1 MQVRLIFGKRN
12 HIQIFYSETISSYET
27 KLRNV
32 LMFLINI
39 KMSQIH
45 KKKKIQISCGFLCV
59 FVYVLD
65 QVNVLFLYLDQV
77 NVLFL
82 YLDQVNVLFLYLN
95 TVIVTAGTFEP

>member
-45 KKKKIQISCGFLCV
+45 KKKIQISCVFLCV

-65 QVNVLFLYLDQV
+65 QVNVLFLYL
-77 NVLFL
+77 
-82 YLDQVNVLFLYLN
+82 N
-95 TVIVTAGTFEP
+95 TVIETAGTFEP

>member
-1 MQVRLIFGKRN
+1 
-12 HIQIFYSETISSYET
+12 
-27 KLRNV
+27 
-32 LMFLINI
+32 MFLINI

-45 KKKKIQISCGFLCV
+45 KQKKIQISCGFLCV